1 MSERSSSQRPRTSIF
16 RDSKLNASIIE
27 TARSD
32 FYEPRRRAMTNQQYR
47 DARTEGLDMDTIA
60 RNVEALKQKE
70 LAGKPPFG
78 GKKTHTYKNKEY
90 VVRTG
95 EKGGRFILIGSKEK
109 KKVYI

>member
-1 MSERSSSQRPRTSIF
+1 MSEQRPSSQRKTLSELAGVRRLKEAMANGYVPRE
-16 RDSKLNASIIE
+16 RV
-27 TARSD
+27 
-32 FYEPRRRAMTNQQYR
+32 MTNQEYR
-47 DARTEGLDMDTIA
+47 DGITKGLDMNTIA
-60 RNVEALKQKE
+60 RNVEVLKQKE

-95 EKGGRFILIGSKEK
+95 EKGGRFILVGGKEK